1 MRIKN
6 ARKELI
12 KDFIFVLIGIFIAI
26 VLSRLGIVDLL
37 VNAIGNDIV
46 ASFLSGIFFT
56 SVFTVGP
63 SSVALVSISEASH
76 FTIAFWGAI
85 GALFGDLVL
94 FYFIRDRFSD
104 NLVSSIKPSVVKKVI
119 SSFHLG
125 FMKWL
130 APFLGAI
137 IIASPLPD
145 ELGLTLLGLS
155 KTRIAVLIPIS
166 LVMNFLGILAL
177 LFFADVTPL

>member
-1 MRIKN
+1 MNIKS

-12 KDFIFVLIGIFIAI
+12 KDLIFVFIGIFIAI
-26 VLSRLGIVDLL
+26 VLSRLGIIDLV
-37 VNAIGNDIV
+37 VNAIGNEIV
-46 ASFLSGIFFT
+46 VSFLSGIFFT

-63 SSVALVSISEASH
+63 SSVALVNISDVSY

-85 GALFGDLVL
+85 GALFGDLIL

-104 NLVSSIKPSVVKKVI
+104 NLISSIKPSVVKKVMN
-119 SSFHLG
+119 SFHLG

-155 KTRIAVLIPIS
+155 KTRIAILIPIS

-177 LFFADVTPL
+177 LFFAAEV